1 MATETQHLES
11 IGHICATLQKPYGA
25 IRRALADVGAEP
37 AIVLNGV
44 AHYAEAD
51 VERAAER
58 LQQRKC
64 DTQGVATKENPNN
77 ERAES
82 CRAASRR

>member
-11 IGHICATLQKPYGA
+11 IGQICATLQKPYGA

-58 LQQRKC
+58 LQQCKC
-64 DTQGVATKENPNN
+64 NTQGVATGGNPNN
-77 ERAES
+77 ERTMPCHALL
-82 CRAASRR
+82 RR